1 MKRGKLVVP
10 PVRYG
15 VRYGGERKIDY
26 DNIRF
31 EEDPKGN
38 LLLWKEPKG
47 NGDLELQHGE
57 IRPGCFFVI
66 GVSCANEEI
75 RELNYCAEILDCN
88 SSERIAEYYVNVG
101 DITASEFAEEVYR
114 LGCYYSKIEGAL
126 IGVEDAGHGLTILKY
141 LEDKE
146 YSDIYHDSS
155 GKTGFEITEKNTQLL
170 VDIVRASISAGN
182 KEPTGGITAQY
193 LKNKKPIKLASNEDF
208 VNELLQNDPNKR
220 RLRAMAIAIL
230 IREPKAHFDAAKMQ
244 FEYKGRQGYSYSRRV
259 RRK

>member
-1 MKRGKLVVP
+1 M
-10 PVRYG
+10 
-15 VRYGGERKIDY
+15 
-26 DNIRF
+26 
-31 EEDPKGN
+31 
-38 LLLWKEPKG
+38 
-47 NGDLELQHGE
+47 
-57 IRPGCFFVI
+57 
-66 GVSCANEEI
+66 
-75 RELNYCAEILDCN
+75 
-88 SSERIAEYYVNVG
+88 
-101 DITASEFAEEVYR
+101 
-114 LGCYYSKIEGAL
+114 
-126 IGVEDAGHGLTILKY
+126 KY

-155 GKTGFEITEKNTQLL
+155 GKAGFEITEKNTQLL